1 LNKGAPG
8 IEHCPKCNSDDTNWT
23 VDPPQ
28 SETGAAREA
37 WSTAIR
43 TEAKL
48 VTHERR
54 YQEAMRQYREL
65 TQGVRMIREVVEQ
78 TFGAGVLPAG
88 EYAGATPLQE
98 CEALARA
105 IYAAGEQ
112 SKGA

>member
-1 LNKGAPG
+1 LKKGAPG

-23 VDPPQ
+23 GDPPQ
-28 SETGAAREA
+28 SEIGAAREA
-37 WSTAIR
+37 WLTAIG
-43 TEAKL
+43 TEA
-48 VTHERR
+48 VPAAYE

-65 TQGVRMIREVVEQ
+65 TQGVRMIREAVEQ

-88 EYAGATPLQE
+88 EYAGATPLEE

-112 SKGA
+112 RKGD